1 MRRKVDG
8 ALVGVG
14 LFVVVACGSESGDG
28 GEGQAEAGSSNAG
41 SGGDG
46 SGRGGTSGTGDA
58 GSGGTGGVSTSGAG
72 GSAAASG
79 SGGTSG
85 DAGAPA
91 GGGSDDG
98 GASGASDDGGASGLS
113 ATGGS
118 AGAQGGSAGAQ
129 GGSAGAQGGSAGSG
143 AEMVTLTI
151 EFIGDVPGEIVNSFS
166 AFICTE
172 TCTRTLPRNH
182 QDTYRARPENGAG
195 TYFAGFGGDC
205 SGIAECAIT
214 MDEDKHVTVEF
225 REQTHNFVFL
235 SSRSEYTDL
244 GGAER
249 FDESCNELATSA
261 GINNTT
267 NDGYIAWISD
277 DDSLALDRLG
287 ATARGWVRLDGKPVV
302 DTVADLLAGKLIHTV
317 RVDDEGVTHDNGIV
331 ATGTLADGSAAPDNC
346 NDWTSE
352 ASGYDFAYGAN
363 YGGPTYWTELGTR
376 GCNIG
381 VRFYCLGTT
390 LSQPI
395 ALTPEAG
402 KLIYLSEPYTPNP
415 DTTPDEA
422 CAASAP
428 SGSGEVRA
436 MLAYDDKAGADVLTN
451 GTRYVRPDGQFLG
464 FGAEIVEAAS
474 PGVQGSADDYLQTG
488 IWQTGDGT
496 YLNESDSAV
505 WVGDI
510 NITRAI
516 LSECDTFTSTT
527 GSATVGDYRNSGSG
541 FWDQEY
547 GDRYRNCSTPHR
559 FYCVEQ

>member
-28 GEGQAEAGSSNAG
+28 GDGGQAEAGSSNGG
-41 SGGDG
+41 SGGG
-46 SGRGGTSGTGDA
+46 NSGGTSGTGGSGA
-58 GSGGTGGVSTSGAG
+58 GGSGGASMSGAG
-72 GSAAASG
+72 GSAGTTAK
-79 SGGTSG
+79 GGTGG
-85 DAGAPA
+85 DAGASA
-91 GGGSDDG
+91 GSGSDDG
-98 GASGASDDGGASGLS
+98 GASGASDDGGASGVSTTDGS
-113 ATGGS
+113 AGTQAGS
-118 AGAQGGSAGAQ
+118 AGAQA
-129 GGSAGAQGGSAGSG
+129 GSAGSG
-143 AEMVTLTI
+143 SNMVTLTL
-151 EFIGDVPGEIVNSFS
+151 EFIGDVPGEVVDSLSSFT
-166 AFICTE
+166 CTE

-182 QDTYRARPENGAG
+182 QDTYRGRPENGTG

-205 SGIAECAIT
+205 TGIAECAIT

-235 SSRSEYTDL
+235 SSRTEYTDL

-249 FDESCNELATSA
+249 FDDSCNELATRA
-261 GINNTT
+261 GINNATD
-267 NDGYIAWISD
+267 DGYVAWISD
-277 DDSLALDRLG
+277 DGSLALDRLG
-287 ATARGWVRLDGKPVV
+287 TTARGWVRLDGKPVV
-302 DTVADLLAGKLIHTV
+302 DTAADLLAGKLIHTV

-331 ATGTLADGSAAPDNC
+331 ATGTLADGSAAADNC

-363 YGGPTYWTELGTR
+363 YGGPTYWTELGIR

-381 VRFYCLGTT
+381 VRFYCLGTG

-395 ALTPEAG
+395 TLTPEAG

-428 SGSGEVRA
+428 SGTGEVRA
-436 MLAYDDKAGADVLTN
+436 MLAYDEKAGADVLTN

-464 FGAEIVEAAS
+464 LGAEIVEAAS

-516 LSECDTFTSTT
+516 SSECGTFTSTT